1 MRNKSNHFDTIFK
14 DHLKN
19 EYDDYEI
26 IFYKFNYNIDTFK
39 SFKIPKIDNIKP
51 CIIYILFDN
60 CDLYFQK
67 LIDNKVT
74 KTKLEEIYYLIF
86 E

>member
-1 MRNKSNHFDTIFK
+1 MKNKSNHFNTIFK

-19 EYDDYEI
+19 KYDDYEI
-26 IFYKFNYNIDTFK
+26 IFYKLNDNIDTFK

-60 CDLYFQK
+60 KDLYYQK
-67 LIDNKVT
+67 LNDNKVT
-74 KTKLEEIYYLIF
+74 KTKLEEIYYLTF

>member
-1 MRNKSNHFDTIFK
+1 MRNINNHFDNIFK
-14 DHLKN
+14 DHLKK

-26 IFYKFNYNIDTFK
+26 IFYKLNNNIDTFK

-51 CIIYILFDN
+51 CIIYILFNN
-60 CDLYFQK
+60 CGLYFQK
-67 LIDNKVT
+67 LDDNKVT
-74 KTKLEEIYYLIF
+74 KTKLEPLYYLIF